1 MIADPKLPEYH
12 DLMKQKRVTARHPS
26 ARAPEPVQVYLAEP
40 DLERLDRLAAQLGLS
55 KSEVL
60 RRGLAALDA
69 PGSEPEQGAPRIPVP
84 VSTRRGGPRKGIDL
98 DRMSEVWDLLDAGDD
113 PS

>member
-1 MIADPKLPEYH
+1 MIADSEGRAYH
-12 DLMKQKRVTARHPS
+12 EFMKQKRVTARHPAS
-26 ARAPEPVQVYLAEP
+26 RAPEPVQVYLAEP
-40 DLERLDRLAAQLGLS
+40 DLDRLERLAAHLGLS

-69 PGSEPEQGAPRIPVP
+69 RGAAPDEGPSRIPIP
-84 VSTRRGGPRKGIDL
+84 VSTRRGGPRKGINL

>member
-1 MIADPKLPEYH
+1 MIADPKPLEYH
-12 DLMKQKRVTARHPS
+12 EFMKPKRVTARHPA
-26 ARAPEPVQVYLAEP
+26 ARPPEPVQVYLAEA

-69 PGSEPEQGAPRIPVP
+69 RGPEPDEGAPRGPIP
-84 VSTRRGGPRKGIDL
+84 VSTRRGGPRKGISL
-98 DRMSEVWDLLDAGDD
+98 DRMSEVWDLLGAGDD